1 MTKRTF
7 LVWAM
12 VLTFGMASL
21 PVVGFSAESK
31 QTGNTEL
38 SKKKPKKKFS
48 KKTKKSLKKKKGS
61 KKKYSGGKKKYSKKK
76 KYSGKKKYT
85 GKKKKGSKKKYSSK
99 KKKNSYKR
107 KYYAPKTNSSNVEYR
122 NYKRSND
129 PENSGN
135 NEVNIEKIAP
145 SKEIRKEPK
154 KEGEN

>member
-1 MTKRTF
+1 MTKRIF

-12 VLTFGMASL
+12 ILTFGLASL

-48 KKTKKSLKKKKGS
+48 KKTKKSLKKKKKGS

-85 GKKKKGSKKKYSSK
+85 GKKKYSKKNKKSSK
-99 KKKNSYKR
+99 KKKSYKR

-135 NEVNIEKIAP
+135 NNEVNIEKIAP

-154 KEGEN
+154 KEGQ

>member
-12 VLTFGMASL
+12 ILTFGIASL

-38 SKKKPKKKFS
+38 TKKKPKKKFS

-61 KKKYSGGKKKYSKKK
+61 KKKYS
-76 KYSGKKKYT
+76 SGKKKYT
-85 GKKKKGSKKKYSSK
+85 GKKKITGKKKYTGKKKNLKKKKYSSK
-99 KKKNSYKR
+99 KKKSSKK

-154 KEGEN
+154 KEGQ